1 MDELEHPD
9 LATVTLEQ
17 VLTALGDP
25 TRLEIFRKL
34 LNGGQHPCGSL
45 VPGAAKS
52 TTTHHCKVL
61 REAGLTRTKLC
72 GTQRLLR
79 VPEEEIESRFPGLLS
94 LVRSS

>member
-1 MDELEHPD
+1 MDELDHPD
-9 LATVTLEQ
+9 LANVSLEQ

-34 LNGGQHPCGSL
+34 LSEGCLPCGAL
-45 VPGAAKS
+45 VPGGAKS
-52 TTTHHCKVL
+52 TTTHHCRVL

-79 VPEEEIESRFPGLLS
+79 VPCEELEERFPGLLN
-94 LVRSS
+94 LVRAG

>member
-1 MDELEHPD
+1 MEELEHPD
-9 LATVTLEQ
+9 LEKISLEQ

-34 LNGGQHPCGSL
+34 LTEGCLPCGAL

-52 TTTHHCKVL
+52 TTTHHCRVL
-61 REAGLTRTKLC
+61 REAGLTRTKIC

-79 VPEEEIESRFPGLLS
+79 VPVEDIESRFPGLLK
-94 LVRSS
+94 LVSAG

>member
-9 LATVTLEQ
+9 LASVSLEQ

-34 LNGGQHPCGSL
+34 LTEGCLPCGAL
-45 VPGAAKS
+45 VPGGAKS
-52 TTTHHCKVL
+52 TTTHHCRVL
-61 REAGLTRTKLC
+61 REAGLTRTKIC

-79 VPEEEIESRFPGLLS
+79 VPVEDLETRFPGLLA
-94 LVRSS
+94 LVKEG